1 MTFKKFREMTSGVSN
16 YQLFFQGKWIVGKEI
31 FNYDYYI
38 ITEFDF
44 VSDDSGTITCTLDI
58 IEEVDQEQPIFFT
71 SKDYKSSLQN
81 LINML

>member
-31 FNYDYYI
+31 FNYDYCI

-58 IEEVDQEQPIFFT
+58 IEEAD
-71 SKDYKSSLQN
+71 
-81 LINML
+81 